1 MLETIMKIGIVYY
14 VMGTLAVAGGIA
26 KMISNAALRKLVLE
40 ASEIQKSNHKLMK
53 LVKAKFE
60 HLSMVSDKVQNVE
73 AFVKKYLYEY
83 RVAGVRLCTWQS
95 ISEKIFWIVGC
106 IGTLGVFGAW
116 SVFGVGEAMFQCAAV
131 TATMMMLL
139 VVVRIWGNETVR
151 MEMVRN
157 YMIDYLENICVHRY
171 EKMSVPI
178 EEKEAEKVEPQRN
191 MRDEISVSKEK
202 LEQEMR
208 IRAILEEFLA

>member
-1 MLETIMKIGIVYY
+1 MLETIMKFGIVYY
-14 VMGTLAVAGGIA
+14 VMGALAAAGGIA
-26 KMISNAALRKLVLE
+26 KVISNVALRKLVHE

-83 RVAGVRLCTWQS
+83 RVAGVRLCTWQG

-106 IGTLGVFGAW
+106 VGILGVLGAW
-116 SVFGVGEAMFQCAAV
+116 SVFGVGEAMFQCVAV
-131 TATMMMLL
+131 TTAMMMLL
-139 VVVRIWGNETVR
+139 FVVRLWGNEDVR
-151 MEMVRN
+151 MEMVQN

-178 EEKEAEKVEPQRN
+178 EEQEPAEPQRK
-191 MRDEISVSKEK
+191 MREEIGVSKEK